1 MPFEKG
7 KSGNPNGRPKGARTK
22 LSEDFLGDLSKLWTE
37 QGMNCLKLACAENPM
52 KFIEMVADLLPKE
65 ATLNVNETLTLRSES
80 IQALDGWLAELGRGK
95 QDSEVTNSLPN

>member
-7 KSGNPNGRPKGARTK
+7 KSGNPIGRPKGARNI
-22 LSEDFLGDLSKLWTE
+22 LAEDFLKDLSNLWKE
-37 QGMNCLKLACAENPM
+37 QGVDCLKLACAENPM

-80 IQALDGWLAELGRGK
+80 VQVLDGWLAELGRGK
-95 QDSEVTNSLPN
+95 QDSEVTNTLPN